1 MITLNNVGTM
11 KKWNLWIDEQP
22 NIEYKCI
29 KELKEVIVKN
39 KWIKWD
45 SVSYMIEVN
54 LKQRH
59 SSNYALLGI
68 SYKYEDTNM
77 LVVKVN
83 SSGDDGEVIENTLVS
98 NLDEVHAGIPLE
110 YSEEV
115 MKRATTY
122 LNSID
127 CSSGTITFDIG
138 GHGYIGSSSGI
149 FGVVTEILLK
159 ILSSNNKNNIQE
171 IEKIVF
177 NELNA

>member
-11 KKWNLWIDEQP
+11 KKCNLWIDEHP
-22 NIEYKCI
+22 NIEYNCI
-29 KELKEVIVKN
+29 KELKEVISKD

-45 SVSYMIEVN
+45 SVSYIIEVN

-68 SYKYEDTNM
+68 SYKYEDTNR
-77 LVVKVN
+77 LVVKVK

-98 NLDEVHAGIPLE
+98 NSDEVHVGIPLE

-115 MKRATTY
+115 MRSANTY
-122 LNSID
+122 LSSID

-138 GHGYIGSSSGI
+138 GHGYIGSSSAVFGI
-149 FGVVTEILLK
+149 VTEILLK

-177 NELNA
+177 NQLNT